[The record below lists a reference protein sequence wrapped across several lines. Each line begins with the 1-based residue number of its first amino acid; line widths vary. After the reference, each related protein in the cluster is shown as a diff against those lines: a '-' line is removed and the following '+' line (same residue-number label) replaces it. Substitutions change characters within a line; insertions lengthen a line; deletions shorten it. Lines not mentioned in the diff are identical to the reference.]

1 MKISL
6 LKERENFNEILEN
19 TLTKYLSVIYGW
31 KGELG
36 FKKIENSR
44 VFIVNDLLNVLYPY
58 QISRSKLS
66 PLIQEFTWH
75 SNIIKKT
82 LQKLYVFWSVRFP
95 LEKIFSSSKFYL
107 TDFEGLLEYVVIIP
121 GNHSIRLVDTNKN
134 ICTVICKTGF
144 NQSLLIKDA
153 QVRLDN
159 NKLNVPKVIELNS
172 LAGWYQEQRVIGLP
186 LNRLDSEEVKEK
198 ILIKCH
204 NDLNQL
210 YIDSLT
216 KLDLSLFV
224 KNIMKDINDL
234 NSQIEPS
241 LSNLFK
247 GKPIT
252 LCS

>member
-1 MKISL
+1 M
-6 LKERENFNEILEN
+6 
-19 TLTKYLSVIYGW
+19 
-31 KGELG
+31 
-36 FKKIENSR
+36 
-44 VFIVNDLLNVLYPY
+44 
-58 QISRSKLS
+58 
-66 PLIQEFTWH
+66 
-75 SNIIKKT
+75 
-82 LQKLYVFWSVRFP
+82 
-95 LEKIFSSSKFYL
+95 
-107 TDFEGLLEYVVIIP
+107 
-121 GNHSIRLVDTNKN
+121 
-134 ICTVICKTGF
+134 
-144 NQSLLIKDA
+144 
-153 QVRLDN
+153 
-159 NKLNVPKVIELNS
+159 NS

>member
-82 LQKLYVFWSVRFP
+82 LQKLYVFWSVSA
-95 LEKIFSSSKFYL
+95 K
-107 TDFEGLLEYVVIIP
+107 
-121 GNHSIRLVDTNKN
+121 
-134 ICTVICKTGF
+134 
-144 NQSLLIKDA
+144 
-153 QVRLDN
+153 
-159 NKLNVPKVIELNS
+159 
-172 LAGWYQEQRVIGLP
+172 
-186 LNRLDSEEVKEK
+186 
-198 ILIKCH
+198 
-204 NDLNQL
+204 
-210 YIDSLT
+210 
-216 KLDLSLFV
+216 
-224 KNIMKDINDL
+224 
-234 NSQIEPS
+234 
-241 LSNLFK
+241 
-247 GKPIT
+247 
-252 LCS
+252 